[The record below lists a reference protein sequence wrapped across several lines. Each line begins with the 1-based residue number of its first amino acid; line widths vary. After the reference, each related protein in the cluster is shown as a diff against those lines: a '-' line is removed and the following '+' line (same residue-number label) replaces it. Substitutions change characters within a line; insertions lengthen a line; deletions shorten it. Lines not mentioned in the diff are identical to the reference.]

1 MLPGEWFYEDEGIY
15 LGWNNFFSRGALDVF
30 LTIFLPCGGG
40 LFEKT
45 EEEHR
50 LYVHDDE
57 RIRAALKGAEM
68 TVLDAETFKRASGRS
83 LRKLYICKKVKA

>member
-1 MLPGEWFYEDEGIY
+1 MIHGCCCYEAEGIFW
-15 LGWNNFFSRGALDVF
+15 GWTTFFSGGALDVF
-30 LTIFLPCGGG
+30 LTIVLPGGG
-40 LFEKT
+40 GRCEKT